1 MKRIARRAMV
11 VLSFT
16 ALMGNPAA
24 VAHSNAMRRALST
37 LGTVARIERHAC
49 DEEEG
54 GPNF

>member
-1 MKRIARRAMV
+1 MV

-16 ALMGNPAA
+16 ALMGDPAA
-24 VAHSNAMRRALST
+24 VAHSNAMRRALSALSA

-49 DEEEG
+49 NEEEI